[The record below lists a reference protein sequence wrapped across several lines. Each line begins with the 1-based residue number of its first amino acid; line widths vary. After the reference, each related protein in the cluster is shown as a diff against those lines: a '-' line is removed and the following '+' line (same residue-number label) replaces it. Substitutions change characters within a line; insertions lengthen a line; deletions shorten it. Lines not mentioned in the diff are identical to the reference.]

1 MANSF
6 DIHAAARRAMIT
18 NGFQPDVPPEVLAEV
33 SKAADP
39 STLPLGNVRDLRALP
54 WSSIDN
60 DSSMDL
66 DQLEVAV
73 RLPNGD
79 VRVSVAIADVDA
91 TVSMGSATDRFAAAN
106 SCSVYTGIV
115 TYPML
120 PDRLSMQLT
129 SLSQDV
135 DRPSII
141 IEFVVATDGTVRSH
155 DVYLSRVENRA
166 KLAYG
171 SVGAWL
177 DGRGQLPAAAT
188 STVQEQLRL
197 QDAAAQSLRANR
209 GRRGAL
215 SLETIEAQTVL
226 RADKTVSVEL
236 VEKTRASHLIED
248 FMIAA
253 NVAMAEFLD
262 EHKSPTI
269 RRVVRT
275 PERWDRIVALAAALG
290 EKLPAVPD
298 SAALEAFLTKRQSA
312 DPDHYPD
319 LSLSVVKLIGPGVYE
334 LHEPGTPDTGH
345 FGLATHDY
353 THATAPNRRFADL
366 VTQRLLKAVLAG
378 KPCPYSTDDLTKI
391 AAHCTERED
400 AARKVERQ
408 VRKEAAAESFA
419 SRVGE
424 SFDAI
429 VTGVSP
435 KGTYVRVVTPPVEG
449 RVMRGEQG
457 LDVGDRTR
465 VKLLSTDPSR
475 GFIDFGAEPKQG

>member
-1 MANSF
+1 MPQSF
-6 DIHAAARRAMIT
+6 DIHAAARRAMIA
-18 NGFQPDVPPEVLAEV
+18 NGFQPDVPAEVTAEV

-39 STLPLGNVRDLRALP
+39 ATLPVGSVRDLRALP

-66 DQLEVAV
+66 DQIEVAEK
-73 RLPNGD
+73 LPNGD

-91 TVSMGSATDRFAAAN
+91 TVALGSATDLFAEAN

-120 PDRLSMQLT
+120 PNRLSTQLT
-129 SLSQDV
+129 SLAQDS
-135 DRPSII
+135 DRPSIV
-141 IEFVVATDGTVRSH
+141 IEFVVATDGTVKSH
-155 DVYLSRVENRA
+155 DVYLARVENKA

-171 SVGAWL
+171 NVGAWL
-177 DGRGQLPAAAT
+177 DGHAQLPAAGT
-188 STVQEQLRL
+188 SVVQDQLKL
-197 QDAAAQSLRANR
+197 QDATAQALRGER

-275 PERWDRIVALAAALG
+275 PERWDRIVALAAGLG
-290 EKLPAVPD
+290 EKLPATPD
-298 SAALEAFLTKRQSA
+298 SASLEAFLTKRRAA

-334 LHEPGTPDTGH
+334 MHEPGTPDTGH

-353 THATAPNRRFADL
+353 THATAPNRRYADL

-378 KPCPYSTDDLTKI
+378 KPSPYSTDELTKI

-408 VRKEAAAESFA
+408 VRKEAAAASF
-419 SRVGE
+419 SSHIGE

-429 VTGVSP
+429 VTGASP
-435 KGTYVRVVTPPVEG
+435 KGTYVRIVTPPVEG

-457 LDVGDRTR
+457 LDVGDKTR

-475 GFIDFGAEPKQG
+475 GFIDFGAEPKQV

>member
-1 MANSF
+1 MPQSF
-6 DIHAAARRAMIT
+6 DIHAAARRAMIA
-18 NGFQPDVPPEVLAEV
+18 NGFQPDVPAEVTAEV
-33 SKAADP
+33 SKATDP
-39 STLPLGNVRDLRALP
+39 ATLPVGNVRDLRALP

-66 DQLEVAV
+66 DQIEVAEK
-73 RLPNGD
+73 LPNGD

-91 TVSMGSATDRFAAAN
+91 TVALGSATDQFAAAN

-120 PDRLSMQLT
+120 PNRLSTQLT
-129 SLSQDV
+129 SLAQDS
-135 DRPSII
+135 DRPSIV
-141 IEFVVATDGTVRSH
+141 IEFVVAADGTVKSH
-155 DVYLSRVENRA
+155 DVYLARVENKA

-171 SVGAWL
+171 NVGAWL
-177 DGRGQLPAAAT
+177 DGHAQLPAAGT
-188 STVQEQLRL
+188 SPVQDQLKL
-197 QDAAAQSLRANR
+197 QDATAQALRGER

-275 PERWDRIVALAAALG
+275 PERWDRIVALAAELG
-290 EKLPAVPD
+290 EKLPATPD
-298 SAALEAFLTKRQSA
+298 SASLEAFLTKRRAA

-334 LHEPGTPDTGH
+334 MHEPGTPDTGH

-353 THATAPNRRFADL
+353 THATAPNRRYADL

-378 KPCPYSTDDLTKI
+378 KPSPYSTDELTKI

-408 VRKEAAAESFA
+408 VRKEAAAASF
-419 SRVGE
+419 SSHIGE

-429 VTGVSP
+429 VTGASP
-435 KGTYVRVVTPPVEG
+435 KGTYVRIVTPPVEG

-457 LDVGDRTR
+457 LDVGDKTR

-475 GFIDFGAEPKQG
+475 GFIDFGAEPKQV